1 MVSTNTLEQERY
13 ALKRKIELSDALDR
27 LKNNA
32 DFVTVFE
39 MHYFKEYV
47 SKLVLEL
54 GKHTE
59 HDSEIIQTL
68 KQIGGLQQHLNTINQ
83 EGAMA
88 KESLKEMDAIP
99 LSEYDYD

>member
-1 MVSTNTLEQERY
+1 MVSTNTLEQERH
-13 ALKRKIELSDALDR
+13 ALKRKIQLSDALDR
-27 LKNNA
+27 LKHNT

-39 MHYFKEYV
+39 MHYFKECV

-54 GKHTE
+54 GNSAE
-59 HDSEIIQTL
+59 NEDAIIQSL
-68 KQIGGLQQHLNTINQ
+68 KHIGGLQQHLNTINQ

-88 KESLKEMDAIP
+88 KESLKELDAIP